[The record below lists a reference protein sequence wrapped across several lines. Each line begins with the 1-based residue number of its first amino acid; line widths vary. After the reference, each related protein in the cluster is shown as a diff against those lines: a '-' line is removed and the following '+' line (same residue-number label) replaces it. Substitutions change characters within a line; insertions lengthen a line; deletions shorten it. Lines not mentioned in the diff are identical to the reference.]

1 VSTEPED
8 QIIAAIDAAEV
19 VRDPL
24 EGSAERAAVDP
35 AAPFAVETVNSQ
47 TLTVIVPVSTIT
59 VPTDRMRRLRLGVVD
74 ELAESIAA
82 RGLIEPIIVQPTGSG
97 YRLVVGGHRFAAVK
111 QLGQAGIKAII
122 VDGLDA
128 DSVRL
133 VEIDE
138 NLVRADLTPAERAI
152 HFAERKRL
160 YEKAH
165 PETVSVRVRGGP
177 GRGKKNESRNAT
189 RFASAFIDDT
199 AKKLGKHRAT
209 VAREVARATKISS
222 LADVPGTAL
231 DKADELDA
239 LAKLP
244 TPVQR
249 ALISR
254 AKSGEKV
261 TAKHVAKKL
270 QREARERDLASATET
285 LGKNVYGV
293 IYADPPWRFE
303 LWAESGRD
311 RVADNHYPCMPQ
323 HEIGALP
330 VPAADDCVLFLWA
343 TVPMLPAAL
352 YVLAAWSFTYKSAIF
367 WNKDGSPG
375 TGYWTRNEVEIL
387 LIGVRGDVP
396 APLPGEQPPQVIQA
410 PRGAHSEKPTIFAEI
425 IGKLYPNTPKLKMF
439 ARRARPGWD
448 VWGNEARP
456 PHIPDDLSI
465 PDFLRRPT
473 EAGE

>member
-1 VSTEPED
+1 MSD
-8 QIIAAIDAAEV
+8 QGTVHVEQQQLSLDDKQ
-19 VRDPL
+19 RCDRC
-24 EGSAERAAVDP
+24 G
-35 AAPFAVETVNSQ
+35 APFSPRRSSGGSQ
-47 TLTVIVPVSTIT
+47 FCSSDCRMTFHKERQRTQRRPSYAG
-59 VPTDRMRRLRLGVVD
+59 PTSSP
-74 ELAESIAA
+74 ATA
-82 RGLIEPIIVQPTGSG
+82 QPT
-97 YRLVVGGHRFAAVK
+97 
-111 QLGQAGIKAII
+111 
-122 VDGLDA
+122 
-128 DSVRL
+128 
-133 VEIDE
+133 
-138 NLVRADLTPAERAI
+138 P
-152 HFAERKRL
+152 
-160 YEKAH
+160 
-165 PETVSVRVRGGP
+165 
-177 GRGKKNESRNAT
+177 
-189 RFASAFIDDT
+189 
-199 AKKLGKHRAT
+199 
-209 VAREVARATKISS
+209 
-222 LADVPGTAL
+222 AL

-244 TPVQR
+244 APAQR
-249 ALISR
+249 DLILR
-254 AKSGEKV
+254 AKSGKKV

-270 QREARERDLASATET
+270 QREARERDLASATEAAAQT

-311 RVADNHYPCMPQ
+311 RVADNHYPCMPE

-425 IGKLYPNTPKLKMF
+425 IEQLHPNTPKLEMF
-439 ARRARPGWD
+439 ARTARPGWD
-448 VWGNEARP
+448 VWGNEAP
-456 PHIPDDLSI
+456 LPHIPDDLSI
-465 PDFLRRPT
+465 PDFLRRT
-473 EAGE
+473 MEAGE